1 MTNREAAAEE
11 YASQN
16 CLCDSMTCN
25 GCEGEM
31 KKIFFAAWDAA
42 ISSRQP
48 EIDRLKE
55 AIDKLKVAYDLLRE
69 SADR

>member
-11 YASQN
+11 YIKGINVRSPASTSLAELRRKFGQTF
-16 CLCDSMTCN
+16 SA
-25 GCEGEM
+25 G
-31 KKIFFAAWDAA
+31 WDA
-42 ISSRQP
+42 RQP